1 MRNGRS
7 PGELDALTRATRRNL
22 YSLLRLLDSLSLNVA
37 RRIPRS
43 ENSLHSYAMK
53 VSQTL
58 ACLASFQKVLL
69 ERLLSEGAPPPENSG
84 ERWFEELAP
93 ALGFRRKYATSART
107 GEKRLA
113 FLLDKITDSLGLLDY
128 ESLHK
133 LPPSPSEL
141 WEFHA
146 LVTSVVDQL
155 AWFVA
160 CSLAFRM
167 WPEHV
172 PRVS

>member
-1 MRNGRS
+1 
-7 PGELDALTRATRRNL
+7 
-22 YSLLRLLDSLSLNVA
+22 
-37 RRIPRS
+37 
-43 ENSLHSYAMK
+43 MK

-69 ERLLSEGAPPPENSG
+69 ERLLSEGVPPAENSG
-84 ERWFEELAP
+84 ESWFEELAP
-93 ALGFRRKYATSART
+93 GLGFRRKYATSART
-107 GEKRLA
+107 GEKRLTL
-113 FLLDKITDSLGLLDY
+113 LLDKITDSLGLLDY
-128 ESLHK
+128 ESLRK

-155 AWFVA
+155 AWFGA